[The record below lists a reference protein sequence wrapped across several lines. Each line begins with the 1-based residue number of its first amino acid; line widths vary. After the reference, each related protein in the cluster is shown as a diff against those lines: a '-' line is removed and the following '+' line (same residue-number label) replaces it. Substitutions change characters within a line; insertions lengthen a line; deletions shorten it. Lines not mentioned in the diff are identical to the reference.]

1 MKNHILKKIFI
12 TTLVTL
18 ATTAITSM
26 AFAADKEDN
35 RGSDKVDLK
44 KLEDKY
50 WAAKDEDYGVI
61 QNRTFAKA
69 KKPYLSLV
77 TGTLINDPFVKA
89 TAFGAMLGY
98 YFTEDFGLEI
108 SHITYSSTKS
118 DSVDKFISVAAST
131 SPNYNLVKSNT
142 SLVFAYTP
150 LYAKLAFMN
159 MSIMYFDM
167 GITLG
172 AGVTNYEQAMF
183 DNGNANSS
191 SFIKKTAPHIEFG
204 VMQQLFITKAVAIRA
219 DFKNTFYQSLLVPYQ
234 TNFNTPYTEEKKSTN
249 DTTLSIGLT
258 YFQDL

>member
-1 MKNHILKKIFI
+1 MKNHILKKILI
-12 TTLVTL
+12 TTIVTI
-18 ATTAITSM
+18 ATTALTSM
-26 AFAADKEDN
+26 VFAAEATDN

-50 WAAKDEDYGVI
+50 WAAKDADYGVI

-69 KKPYLSLV
+69 KKPYLSLT

-89 TAFGAMLGY
+89 TAFGAMIGY

-108 SHITYSSTKS
+108 SHISYSSTKS

-131 SPNYNLVKSNT
+131 SPNYNLIKSNT

-167 GITLG
+167 GLTLG
-172 AGVTNYEQAMF
+172 AGVTNYEQAVF
-183 DNGNANSS
+183 DNGVANQSNYVKKSS
-191 SFIKKTAPHIEFG
+191 PHIEFG
-204 VMQQLFITKAVAIRA
+204 VMQQLFVTKAFAIRA
-219 DFKNTFYQSLLVPYQ
+219 DFKNTFYQSLTVPYQ
-234 TNFNTPYTEEKKSTN
+234 TNFNTAYSEEKKSTN
-249 DTTLSIGLT
+249 DTTLTIGLT